1 MPFQRAARIPKHQQP
16 EKKWRGFP
24 PAPPKEELWPVG
36 SAYLT
41 FITPRMNQPLEAAL
55 TTPISI
61 YFDFGIYNAF
71 ISECA
76 CGGMP
81 SQIAYFDDVR
91 RGVSREE
98 VGTR

>member
-1 MPFQRAARIPKHQQP
+1 MSPFAREI
-16 EKKWRGFP
+16 
-24 PAPPKEELWPVG
+24 ASELHENFTF
-36 SAYLT
+36 ALLT
-41 FITPRMNQPLEAAL
+41 FITPRMRLPLEAAL

-76 CGGMP
+76 CDGMP
-81 SQIAYFDDVR
+81 SQIAYFDDIR